1 MHRPRRRMRPPADSL
16 FMVDDERVLLV
27 EPTVRLGLEF
37 QSESAVDSL
46 PGIDG
51 TLVSG
56 LPGDDPSVRVLAGD
70 DASPFP
76 SFPVS
81 IGHRS
86 FCLSLLLGKPLE
98 ERVIAYAGDF
108 G

>member
-1 MHRPRRRMRPPADSL
+1 
-16 FMVDDERVLLV
+16 MVDDERVLLV
-27 EPTVRLGLEF
+27 EPAVRLGLEF
-37 QSESAVDSL
+37 QSESTVDSL

-70 DASPFP
+70 DASPFS

-81 IGHRS
+81 VGHRL
-86 FCLSLLLGKPLE
+86 FCLSLLLEKPLE

-108 G
+108 E

>member
-1 MHRPRRRMRPPADSL
+1 MHHPRRRMRPLADPF

-27 EPTVRLGLEF
+27 EPAVRLGLEF
-37 QSESAVDSL
+37 QSEPAVDSL

-56 LPGDDPSVRVLAGD
+56 LPGHNASVRVLAGD

-81 IGHRS
+81 IGHGH
-86 FCLSLLLGKPLE
+86 FVFLCFLKNH
-98 ERVIAYAGDF
+98 
-108 G
+108 